1 MEASVLRQIDY
12 FERAKR
18 VEEVPLLE
26 EQGKRDAEARR
37 EQYNEQQADRVSM
50 TRAIRQTTGGS
61 GKHVSFLQARV
72 LSVGPAPFKQIT
84 HVICVVL

>member
-1 MEASVLRQIDY
+1 MDASVLRQIDY

-50 TRAIRQTTGGS
+50 TRAIRRATGGS
-61 GKHVSFLQARV
+61 GARFIRTGESAV
-72 LSVGPAPFKQIT
+72 CQPLSDRSCYRHSA
-84 HVICVVL
+84 

>member
-50 TRAIRQTTGGS
+50 TRAIRRAARRISRVATGI
-61 GKHVSFLQARV
+61 F
-72 LSVGPAPFKQIT
+72 
-84 HVICVVL
+84 